1 MGQVVNLRTAR
12 KRARRLKAAEQAQQN
27 RVTHGR
33 SKADAT
39 LASARTAKAER
50 DLDAHRLD
58 DKGDDP

>member
-27 RVTHGR
+27 RLKHGR
-33 SKADAT
+33 SKADAA
-39 LASARTAKAER
+39 LASARAAKAER
-50 DLDAHRLD
+50 DLDAHRVD